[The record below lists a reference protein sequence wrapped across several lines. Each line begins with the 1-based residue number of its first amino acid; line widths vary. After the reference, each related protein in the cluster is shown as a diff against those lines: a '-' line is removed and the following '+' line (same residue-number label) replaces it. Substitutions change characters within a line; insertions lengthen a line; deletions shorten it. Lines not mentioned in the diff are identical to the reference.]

1 MAGRRAGR
9 SGGRRRVNFVQE
21 AEILKRRS
29 GLKIVIFLT
38 SPHRLLD
45 ALEALKLLEKTDG
58 PWWNK
63 LRRAAALYV
72 LCCEE
77 ERARTP
83 EKPDEGRVGKRPKPY
98 SPPRDRQIEINP
110 GLFRGLDRI
119 AREKGVDLGDLVAGL
134 AWEFVRGESE
144 KLAKRHEYPRE
155 GSTRDVLF

>member
-1 MAGRRAGR
+1 VHYSPTYIGWRVDVPAGPI
-9 SGGRRRVNFVQE
+9 GRRRVNFRSKKK
-21 AEILKRRS
+21 AELFLRAAKRELKKVRKVS
-29 GLKIVIFLT
+29 FLT

-83 EKPDEGRVGKRPKPY
+83 EKPEEGRV
-98 SPPRDRQIEINP
+98 RQMCCNTFLSLCCLP
-110 GLFRGLDRI
+110 TYVALD
-119 AREKGVDLGDLVAGL
+119 
-134 AWEFVRGESE
+134 S
-144 KLAKRHEYPRE
+144 
-155 GSTRDVLF
+155 